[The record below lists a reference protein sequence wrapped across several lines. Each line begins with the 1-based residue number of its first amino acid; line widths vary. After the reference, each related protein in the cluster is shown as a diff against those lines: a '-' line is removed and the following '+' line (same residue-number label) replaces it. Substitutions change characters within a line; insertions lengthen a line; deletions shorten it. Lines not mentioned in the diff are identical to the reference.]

1 MNILSEV
8 EKFDQQQA
16 AKILEQY
23 FNGFALKKK
32 DLRLHFDRVIYK
44 PFYRLKLSLK
54 KRTIFGECQR
64 FESYLVVDAVSGKVA
79 EKYQAGG
86 WEMETKEVEEERLI
100 GITIDEETALN
111 KAKHEAVRIKI
122 KKKVLTELDENLELY
137 YKPIGLIGVTEG
149 TEGEST
155 EGRKVVF
162 DYFSGR
168 FLTA

>member
-1 MNILSEV
+1 
-8 EKFDQQQA
+8 
-16 AKILEQY
+16 
-23 FNGFALKKK
+23 
-32 DLRLHFDRVIYK
+32 
-44 PFYRLKLSLK
+44 
-54 KRTIFGECQR
+54 
-64 FESYLVVDAVSGKVA
+64 
-79 EKYQAGG
+79 
-86 WEMETKEVEEERLI
+86 MEDERLI